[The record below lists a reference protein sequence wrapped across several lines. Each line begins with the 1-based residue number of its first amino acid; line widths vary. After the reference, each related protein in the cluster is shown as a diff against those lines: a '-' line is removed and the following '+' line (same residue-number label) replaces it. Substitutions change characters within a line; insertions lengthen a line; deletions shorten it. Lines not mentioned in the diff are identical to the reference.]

1 MRSRGLFLCRSLVY
15 ELGAEADS
23 GVHCECTN
31 LFLRFVDDGE
41 FLFEDESK
49 AVHFRSMPVSNGDFG
64 LTHCRREGIWLQRN
78 GKLSCPCFV
87 GLPFIEA
94 CV

>member
-1 MRSRGLFLCRSLVY
+1 
-15 ELGAEADS
+15 
-23 GVHCECTN
+23 
-31 LFLRFVDDGE
+31 
-41 FLFEDESK
+41 LFEDESK

-87 GLPFIEA
+87 GLPFMEA